1 MPPTLEGLFR
11 DRDDLLDLLLAS
23 HLGDLADDLVVR
35 RVGHLE
41 DLARL
46 GRDPFVVD
54 ERLGLE
60 EGRVLQVE
68 GGSLRRHGA

>member
-1 MPPTLEGLFR
+1 MPPTLKGLFS
-11 DRDDLLDLLLAS
+11 DRNDLFDLLLAS

>member
-11 DRDDLLDLLLAS
+11 DRNDLFDLFLAS
-23 HLGDLADDLVVR
+23 HLGYLADDLVVR

-41 DLARL
+41 DLAGL

-68 GGSLRRHGA
+68 GGSLRRHGT